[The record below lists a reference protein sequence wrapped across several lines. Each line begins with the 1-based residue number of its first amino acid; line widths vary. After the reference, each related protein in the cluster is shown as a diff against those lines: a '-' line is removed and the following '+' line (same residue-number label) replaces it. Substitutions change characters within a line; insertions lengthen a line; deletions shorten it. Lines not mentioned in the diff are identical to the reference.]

1 MTYRV
6 LALSAFAAAVF
17 SACSSG
23 GGTAT
28 PNVPQSAPSV
38 APTTAPT
45 AAPTAGAQALS
56 NATFATAARGPQVG
70 FAAPSGFAVYDFD
83 LDLSTPG
90 MSGCTGTCATFW
102 PPLVPPA
109 GVTLVAPWGFQVRA
123 DGTHQLTYS
132 NHPLYTYAQDTAAA
146 TASGDGLNVSG
157 GVWHLA
163 SASALAIPLTAPTSS
178 PPPSAPNPY

>member
-1 MTYRV
+1 MNYRV
-6 LALSAFAAAVF
+6 LVLSAFAAAAF

-23 GGTAT
+23 GGTAMPT
-28 PNVPQSAPSV
+28 VSQSAPS
-38 APTTAPT
+38 
-45 AAPTAGAQALS
+45 AAPTIAATAGPQVLS
-56 NATFATAARGPQVG
+56 NATFATASRGPQVG

-90 MSGCTGTCATFW
+90 MSACTGTCTTFW

-109 GVTLVAPWGFQVRA
+109 GVALVAPWGFQVRA

-132 NHPLYTYAQDTAAA
+132 NHPLYTYAQDTVAT

-157 GVWHLA
+157 GIWHVA
-163 SASALAIPLTAPTSS
+163 SASALAIPLTTPTSS
-178 PPPSAPNPY
+178 PPPNSSNPY